1 MVNCAMSEMSYI
13 LEISVEK
20 YEAFYIALE
29 KQISEPSDLTIFKN
43 EVNCKMI
50 NQLCEIIFT
59 EEITKIISL
68 LNNPS
73 IGIASLDIP
82 ESSLRNNNLNSI
94 YGAAVVMGIFNKI
107 GIPNIDPINQ
117 MPFAIHTASHSN
129 AEQLD
134 KKNLFHYTP
143 EVKLG
148 FHNDGLLSKNKIE
161 IPNHIAVYNFYISYL
176 RPGNFMWIPT
186 SSWVE
191 ADKYHQI
198 SKSENINV
206 KIKLTPSY
214 YLDSTGELKNSVSD
228 LIEAPVSSSNEQG
241 EHIFFLN
248 GQVRLEDNSQKSV
261 DFVQDIRNSLQ
272 TNPDI
277 IRIPQKER
285 RAFFIK
291 NTKGFHARDVF
302 QDPIDGVDLTRVFL
316 RMVDLNAET
325 FSTQ

>member
-1 MVNCAMSEMSYI
+1 MSEVCI
-13 LEISVEK
+13 LEISIEK
-20 YEAFYIALE
+20 YEAFCIALE
-29 KQISEPSDLTIFKN
+29 KKILQPLDLTVFN
-43 EVNCKMI
+43 SESNCKI
-50 NQLCEIIFT
+50 ISQLCEAIFF
-59 EEITKIISL
+59 EEIRKIISL

-82 ESSLRNNNLNSI
+82 ESSLLNKNLNSI

-117 MPFAIHTASHSN
+117 MPFAIHSASHSN

-134 KKNLFHYTP
+134 AKNLFHYTP

-148 FHNDGLLSKNKIE
+148 FHNDGLLSKNTIE
-161 IPNHIAVYNFYISYL
+161 IPKHIAIYNLYISYM

-186 SSWVE
+186 ASWVD

-198 SKSENINV
+198 SKTENINV

-214 YLDSTGELKNSVSD
+214 YLDNVGNLKNSVSD
-228 LIEAPVSSSNEQG
+228 LIEAPISTFNENG
-241 EHIFFLN
+241 EYMFFLN
-248 GQVRLEDNSQKSV
+248 GQVLLEDNLQKSV
-261 DFVQDIRNSLQ
+261 DFVQEIRNSLQ
-272 TNPDI
+272 NNPEI

-285 RAFFIK
+285 RAFFIT

-316 RMVDLNAET
+316 RMVDLNTET